1 MATLQIRIDDM
12 LRQRASDTALAMGMD
27 LSTAI
32 RMFLTQMVKEN
43 ALPFHPT
50 NDPFYSV
57 SNREA
62 LHRSLHQMQTGNSV
76 TVTLEQLEEMEKADG
91 VQVQR

>member
-12 LRQRASDTALAMGMD
+12 LRQQASDTAQAMGMD

-50 NDPFYSV
+50 NDPFFSA
-57 SNREA
+57 SNRDA
-62 LHRSLHQMQTGNSV
+62 LRRSLRQMQAGDSV
-76 TVTLEQLEEMEKADG
+76 TVSLDTLDAMEKADG